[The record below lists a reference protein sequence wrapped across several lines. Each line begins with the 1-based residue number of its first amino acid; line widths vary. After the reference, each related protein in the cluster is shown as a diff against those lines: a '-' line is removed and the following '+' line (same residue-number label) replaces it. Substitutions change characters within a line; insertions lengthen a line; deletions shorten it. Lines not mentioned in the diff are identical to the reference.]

1 MRRKGFT
8 LAEVLITLGI
18 IGIIAALTI
27 PNVTAHYRKKTV
39 EAKLKKFYTTINQA
53 VKLSEAQN
61 GDAVYWDVPDMSSYD
76 ASEQWYKQ
84 YLDKYIKSLD
94 IKRNVGDYT
103 IWVELPD
110 GCGFGIRFS
119 SKESTYFDVYFYPN
133 SKVKIGI
140 DNSINCG
147 KKYFTFQYIP
157 GKGFLPYGFS
167 HYKNLKRDDL
177 IDDCMNMKNSCTTL
191 LMLDNWEIK
200 DDYPHKI

>member
-1 MRRKGFT
+1 MRGKGFT

-27 PNVTAHYRKKTV
+27 PNVTAHYRKKAV

-61 GDAVYWDVPDMSSYD
+61 GEAEYWEVPDMTSND
-76 ASEQWYKQ
+76 ATETWYKK
-84 YLDKYIKSLD
+84 YLEGYIKSTD
-94 IKRNVGDYT
+94 IKRNVNDCIVWIT
-103 IWVELPD
+103 LPD
-110 GCGFGIRFS
+110 SSGFGIRFS
-119 SKESTYFDVYFYPN
+119 TIEGSNFDVYFYPN
-133 SKVKIGI
+133 SKI
-140 DNSINCG
+140 DMKNGINCG
-147 KKYFTFQYIP
+147 KDYFTFNYIP

-167 HYKNLKRDDL
+167 NYKKLSRNDL
-177 IDDCMNMKNSCTTL
+177 INSCFNTLNSCTTL